1 MYNEYRN
8 KAKHEK
14 KDITDDIV
22 FEMELIKSI
31 EVNIDYILG
40 LVKKYHDSNMEDK
53 EILVTINKTIMASPD
68 SRNKKDLILAF
79 IGSLDA
85 TSDVYKDFE
94 EFMNS
99 KKKEELDKLIAEENL
114 NADKTYTFIKNSF
127 DKGKVETSG
136 TEVSSLLP
144 PMNMFSKDNNRQEK
158 KNRVIDKLLD
168 FFDKFFN
175 ITGN

>member
-1 MYNEYRN
+1 
-8 KAKHEK
+8 
-14 KDITDDIV
+14 
-22 FEMELIKSI
+22 
-31 EVNIDYILG
+31 
-40 LVKKYHDSNMEDK
+40 
-53 EILVTINKTIMASPD
+53 
-68 SRNKKDLILAF
+68 
-79 IGSLDA
+79 
-85 TSDVYKDFE
+85 
-94 EFMNS
+94 MNS